1 MSDSKACYQVT
12 ESFLPLAAVSA
23 ITRRSI
29 CHTPIGDTAM
39 THRRLWNDT

>member
-1 MSDSKACYQVT
+1 MSKACYFRR
-12 ESFLPLAAVSA
+12 ESLPPLAAVSA

-39 THRRLWNDT
+39 THGRYCDDP

>member
-1 MSDSKACYQVT
+1 MTKVCFHRR
-12 ESFLPLAAVSA
+12 ESFLSLAAVSA

-39 THRRLWNDT
+39 THGRLWNDP

>member
-1 MSDSKACYQVT
+1 MSEGRTCYQVT
-12 ESFLPLAAVSA
+12 EGLPPPDAVSA

-39 THRRLWNDT
+39 TQRRLSDDS